1 MKINLSVKDRLTLTT
16 IVPSSGSMVELMEI
30 LELLKTIRFSDEE
43 KKEINYRQSKSGLV
57 EWDIEKESEKEF
69 EINSEQIRIIKEVV
83 SKLDEEKKITLSTL
97 DTCLKFS
104 KL

>member
-43 KKEINYRQSKSGLV
+43 KSEINYRQSKSGVV
-57 EWDIEKESEKEF
+57 EWDVEKESEKEF
-69 EINSEQIRIIKEVV
+69 EINSEQIRIIKEVIG
-83 SKLDEEKKITLSTL
+83 KLDEEKKITLSTL